1 MKKTAILFMMA
12 LLFLM
17 LQSFQSCGE
26 ELVTICVENDS
37 EDTLF
42 CTSRPTH
49 VFGDLL
55 DAFEGGRSSFEWV
68 EIGPKVKA
76 GVFHD
81 LVEDKESIS
90 WKVWIVNK
98 RDMKDMTIAILI
110 DMNLLDSLCS
120 MAKVFSYEDLKKNNF
135 CIKVY

>member
-49 VFGDLL
+49 LFGDLL
-55 DAFEGGRSSFEWV
+55 DVFEGGRSSFEWV

-81 LVEDKESIS
+81 LVEDKDCQQKGHEGYDYC
-90 WKVWIVNK
+90 N
-98 RDMKDMTIAILI
+98 TH
-110 DMNLLDSLCS
+110 
-120 MAKVFSYEDLKKNNF
+120 
-135 CIKVY
+135 